1 MIKNQFEAVRIQ
13 PKNGGKYSKIGYYY
27 TRKNGQ
33 KVMIAC
39 RDINAPIVTYYVALW
54 IYKYPSI
61 EHKLIEHLRRVCLH
75 DWFDVKNVH
84 NVEAVFNDM

>member
-1 MIKNQFEAVRIQ
+1 MTQKQFETVRMQ
-13 PKNGGKYSKIGYYY
+13 PKKGGKYSKIGYYY

-39 RDINAPIVTYYVALW
+39 RDINASIVTYYVASW

-61 EHKLIEHLRRVCLH
+61 EHKLIEYLRQVCLH
-75 DWFDVKNVH
+75 DWFDVKDVY
-84 NVEAVFNDM
+84 NVEAIFRDM